1 MLRIPHCPA
10 FPVTANEAQ
19 KAQTQGT
26 EGAKTEPVSP
36 VTLENVDLST
46 FAMIF
51 SYWFVPSAFGGNLSL
66 EEQGTLPGVT
76 NTIAAVIQHLGGFQ
90 LHTEPHQV
98 FLKQFFLLFYTSI
111 FSMCKPVFGT

>member
-10 FPVTANEAQ
+10 FTVTANEAQ

-66 EEQGTLPGVT
+66 EEARDAPRSYKHCHCCYSAPWRLSVT
-76 NTIAAVIQHLGGFQ
+76 H
-90 LHTEPHQV
+90 
-98 FLKQFFLLFYTSI
+98 
-111 FSMCKPVFGT
+111 